1 MEKNIFIVRDFTQTV
16 RLLAINVR
24 TSIVHNI
31 PAIIKNNLLIFMAT
45 RATHLI
51 WNRYYFKYTI
61 FVYTFGS
68 IYIHYDT
75 FMSLTTC
82 KLDFKTI
89 IKARISPI
97 FKLTAVITKNVTGLV
112 KVRDDHTTV
121 LNLLD
126 WLISRLTTLLL
137 AYKWMQLTWQLILI
151 MNNHNAL

>member
-1 MEKNIFIVRDFTQTV
+1 MSNTYCCKIWKKKIFIVRDFTQTV

-31 PAIIKNNLLIFMAT
+31 LAIIKNNLLIFMAT

-61 FVYTFGS
+61 FVYIFGS

-112 KVRDDHTTV
+112 KVIDDHTTV

-126 WLISRLTTLLL
+126 
-137 AYKWMQLTWQLILI
+137 
-151 MNNHNAL
+151 